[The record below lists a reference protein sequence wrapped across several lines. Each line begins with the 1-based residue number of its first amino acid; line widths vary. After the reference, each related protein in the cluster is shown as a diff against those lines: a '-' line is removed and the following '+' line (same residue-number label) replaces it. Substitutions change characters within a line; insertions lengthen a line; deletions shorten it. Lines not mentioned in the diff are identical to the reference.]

1 MADSSA
7 VDRAQ
12 MQIAAGKVE
21 SAAQT
26 IQGIQSKLQGHKA
39 ELRSGW
45 DGKAAMKFEQV
56 FNAWDADFRKV
67 QQALEGMHEKLIH
80 TRIQYESTEDE
91 QERAAAKIDSL
102 LNGTT

>member
-12 MQIAAGKVE
+12 MQIAASKVE

>member
-1 MADSSA
+1 MAEHSA

-12 MQIAAGKVE
+12 MQIAANKVE

-26 IQGIQSKLQGHKA
+26 IQGIQSKLQGHKT

-67 QQALEGMHEKLIH
+67 LQALEGMHEKLTH

>member
-12 MQIAAGKVE
+12 MQIAASKVE

-102 LNGTT
+102 LNGS

>member
-1 MADSSA
+1 MAEHSA

-12 MQIAAGKVE
+12 MQIAANRVA

-26 IQGIQSKLQGHKA
+26 IQGIQSTLQGHKA

-45 DGKAAMKFEQV
+45 DGRAAARFEQV
-56 FNAWDADFRKV
+56 FDAWDADFRRV
-67 QQALEGMHEKLIH
+67 LQALEGMHEKLTH

-102 LNGTT
+102 LNGTA

>member
-1 MADSSA
+1 
-7 VDRAQ
+7 
-12 MQIAAGKVE
+12 MQIAANKVE

-67 QQALEGMHEKLIH
+67 LQALEGMHEKLTH
-80 TRIQYESTEDE
+80 TRIQYERTEDE
-91 QERAAAKIDSL
+91 QEAAAAKIDSL